1 MRHFVFRAPRF
12 PADLPVQLTFE
23 NSTVTARCREISKD
37 GLVLEAQK
45 RPLENANCTIAM
57 SHKGLA
63 IELEARVARSD
74 SKLDVLQFIYKSE
87 EEQKGMAHFVS
98 SLAEA
103 APRPGPRLIV

>member
-12 PADLPVQLTFE
+12 PVDLPVQLTFE
-23 NSTVTARCREISKD
+23 NSTVNARCWEISKD
-37 GLVLEAQK
+37 GLVLEASK
-45 RPLENANCTIAM
+45 RPLENCNCMVAM

-87 EEQKGMAHFVS
+87 AERMGMAHFVAS
-98 SLAEA
+98 VAETVN
-103 APRPGPRLIV
+103 RPGPHLIA